1 MGVGDMRHT
10 TLADDTALVVAIDE
24 LELKKLGDADEEA
37 LEDENLV
44 TVDDVNEL
52 RDGTL
57 PVEEG
62 I

>member
-1 MGVGDMRHT
+1 MRHT